1 MTAGLWRMIHLMF
14 WLCSSKNVRTINS
27 HIQSTSA
34 GSSHLIS
41 FILFIYGKLCLCF
54 RSLYASQS
62 WNVQCVLLHSLQS
75 LPLDSTKMRF
85 CVYLTFYWEQHPIR
99 SSCSSI
105 LFYFTLSTKSSIYY
119 ILNIEQEHTNLEH
132 QILWILALPWL
143 FQWGYALWRDIVGG
157 VWTNQGFW
165 NIHCYSIF

>member
-1 MTAGLWRMIHLMF
+1 VRSLSHTWKGQVGFGFRAPSLYILMTAGLWRMIHLMF
-14 WLCSSKNVRTINS
+14 WLYSSKNVRTINS

-54 RSLYASQS
+54 RSLHASQS

-75 LPLDSTKMRF
+75 LPLDSTKRRF

-105 LFYFTLSTKSSIYY
+105 LFYFILPWAPNHRYIIYWTLSRSIQTQLIC
-119 ILNIEQEHTNLEH
+119 ILEL
-132 QILWILALPWL
+132 LA
-143 FQWGYALWRDIVGG
+143 
-157 VWTNQGFW
+157 
-165 NIHCYSIF
+165 